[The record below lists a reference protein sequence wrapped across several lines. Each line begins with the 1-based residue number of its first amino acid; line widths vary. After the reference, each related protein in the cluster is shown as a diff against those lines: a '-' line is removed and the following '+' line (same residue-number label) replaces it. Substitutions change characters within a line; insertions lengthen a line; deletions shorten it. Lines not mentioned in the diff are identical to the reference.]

1 VRTGILIYFIAF
13 ARRDSGL
20 ESFHT
25 SQKGRG
31 TKRPMNL
38 EKFNETAV
46 EIFEYL
52 TSQKESSSILKV
64 FQSKKALFRTHPLP
78 LTQNCTVV

>member
-13 ARRDSGL
+13 ARRDSGF
-20 ESFHT
+20 ENFHT

-38 EKFNETAV
+38 EKFNGTAV
-46 EIFEYL
+46 EIFE
-52 TSQKESSSILKV
+52 
-64 FQSKKALFRTHPLP
+64 
-78 LTQNCTVV
+78 